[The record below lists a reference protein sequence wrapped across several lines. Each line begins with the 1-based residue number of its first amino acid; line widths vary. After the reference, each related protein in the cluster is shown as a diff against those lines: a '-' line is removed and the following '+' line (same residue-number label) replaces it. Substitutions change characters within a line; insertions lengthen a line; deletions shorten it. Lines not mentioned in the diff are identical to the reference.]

1 LEKKKHII
9 LIPVYND
16 WESLNKLLSIID
28 KNITYNDRYDTEVLI
43 LNDRSI
49 DPINLKKVELNSIK
63 RLSVLSVKKNL
74 GSQKII
80 AIGLE
85 YINNKNKNIVTIIDS
100 DGEDNP
106 LEINKMLKLAEMNE
120 NFVITSNRL
129 ARKESFL
136 IISLYK
142 AHLFLTFIFCLKWV
156 SFGNFTSFDARNI
169 NKIMKDKSSWYAHSA
184 SVIKNCKIKRLYA
197 KRESRYFGKSK
208 LSILKLIEHSLR
220 INAVFI
226 QRVILM
232 SMIYIILF
240 SSIINNILFVS
251 CFILILIIYNMAII
265 LTKIKH
271 HISSENKLDEF
282 IEKVELI

>member
-1 LEKKKHII
+1 MEKKKHII

>member
-1 LEKKKHII
+1 MEKKKHII

-16 WESLNKLLSIID
+16 WESLSKLLSIID
-28 KNITYNDRYDTEVLI
+28 KNIIYYDRYDTEVLI

-49 DPINLKKVELNSIK
+49 DPINLKKVKLNSIK

-80 AIGLE
+80 AIGLK
-85 YINNKNKNIVTIIDS
+85 YINDKNKNFVTIIDS

-106 LEINKMLKLAEMNE
+106 LEINKMLKLAEINE

-136 IISLYK
+136 IIFLYK
-142 AHLFLTFIFCLKWV
+142 AHLFLTFIFCLKWI

-169 NKIMKDKSSWYAHSA
+169 NKIIKDKSSWYAHSA

-240 SSIINNILFVS
+240 SSIINNILFLS
-251 CFILILIIYNMAII
+251 CFVLILIIFNIAIV

>member
-1 LEKKKHII
+1 MEKKKHII

-16 WESLNKLLSIID
+16 WESLSKLLSIID
-28 KNITYNDRYDTEVLI
+28 KNIIYYDRYDTEVLI

-49 DPINLKKVELNSIK
+49 DPINLKKVKLNSIK

-80 AIGLE
+80 AIGLK
-85 YINNKNKNIVTIIDS
+85 YINDKNKNFVTIIDS

-106 LEINKMLKLAEMNE
+106 LEINKMLKLAEINE

-142 AHLFLTFIFCLKWV
+142 AHLFLTFIFCLKWI

-169 NKIMKDKSSWYAHSA
+169 NKIIKDKSSWYAHSA

-240 SSIINNILFVS
+240 SSIINNILFLS
-251 CFILILIIYNMAII
+251 CFVLILIIFNIAIV

>member
-1 LEKKKHII
+1 MEKKKHII

-16 WESLNKLLSIID
+16 WESLSKLLSIID
-28 KNITYNDRYDTEVLI
+28 KNIIYYDKYDTEVLI

-49 DPINLKKVELNSIK
+49 DPINLKEIKLNSIK
-63 RLSVLSVKKNL
+63 KLTVLSVKKNL

-80 AIGLE
+80 AIGLK

-106 LEINKMLKLAEMNE
+106 LEINKMLKLAEINE

-136 IISLYK
+136 IKFLYK
-142 AHLFLTFIFCLKWV
+142 AHLLLTFIFCLKWI

-226 QRVILM
+226 PRVILM
-232 SMIYIILF
+232 STIYIILF
-240 SSIINNILFVS
+240 SSIINNILFVI
-251 CFILILIIYNMAII
+251 CFVLILIIYNIAIVF
-265 LTKIKH
+265 TKIKH
-271 HISSENKLDEF
+271 HISNENKLDEF

>member
-1 LEKKKHII
+1 
-9 LIPVYND
+9 
-16 WESLNKLLSIID
+16 
-28 KNITYNDRYDTEVLI
+28 
-43 LNDRSI
+43 
-49 DPINLKKVELNSIK
+49 
-63 RLSVLSVKKNL
+63 
-74 GSQKII
+74 
-80 AIGLE
+80 
-85 YINNKNKNIVTIIDS
+85 
-100 DGEDNP
+100 
-106 LEINKMLKLAEMNE
+106 MLKLAEINE

-136 IISLYK
+136 IIFLYK
-142 AHLFLTFIFCLKWV
+142 AHLFLTFIFCLKWI

-169 NKIMKDKSSWYAHSA
+169 NKIIKDKSSWYAHSA

-240 SSIINNILFVS
+240 SSIINNILFLS
-251 CFILILIIYNMAII
+251 CFVLILIIFNIAIV